1 MVNFGRFLNNKKTLK
16 VIAIIAASGLV
27 IFLTIRF
34 WEIVL
39 ATVVIGGILFL
50 VIKRKWKNIFNFC
63 IINFNIINMATNQEQ
78 EQYLNDLLADFE
90 ESNKLLKSKW
100 DGFMTLFTNNK
111 QNWSDTQYYYFEK
124 G

>member
-1 MVNFGRFLNNKKTLK
+1 
-16 VIAIIAASGLV
+16 
-27 IFLTIRF
+27 
-34 WEIVL
+34 
-39 ATVVIGGILFL
+39 
-50 VIKRKWKNIFNFC
+50 
-63 IINFNIINMATNQEQ
+63 MATNQEQ

-124 G
+124 RVMEIDQSVTYMLKQIEGRKSFCTGNEY